1 MGGLSPGELAKLR
14 TRSPDDNAVRV
25 FLYAQA
31 SRAER
36 ARPWDASSISSDCV
50 GQGEVRRGRKK
61 TDGPDGMGVPCRCA
75 GQERAALT
83 STDGEEGNDGVY
95 GRTASLHDALNHP
108 RNAQSR
114 LPALSN
120 GFFILFCVHPTV
132 SRM

>member
-1 MGGLSPGELAKLR
+1 MGGFSPGELAKLR

-61 TDGPDGMGVPCRCA
+61 TDGPDGMGVPVDAPVKSVQRSRPPT
-75 GQERAALT
+75 ERREMMECT
-83 STDGEEGNDGVY
+83 GERRAY
-95 GRTASLHDALNHP
+95 TTR
-108 RNAQSR
+108 
-114 LPALSN
+114 
-120 GFFILFCVHPTV
+120 
-132 SRM
+132 